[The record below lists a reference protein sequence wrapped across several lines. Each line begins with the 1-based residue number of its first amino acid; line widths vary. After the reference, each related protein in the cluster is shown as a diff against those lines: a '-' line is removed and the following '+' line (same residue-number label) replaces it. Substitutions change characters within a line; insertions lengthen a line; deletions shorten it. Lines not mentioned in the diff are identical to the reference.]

1 MSEASI
7 KAVMDRKP
15 REKEK
20 GTKYQD
26 DHDLLTIESKLDKEI
41 AKVDAQITELQNMTS
56 GLTGDERRK
65 VETNISKLQKS
76 RDMLDKNKTNVK
88 RYKDSIMGGDNS

>member
-1 MSEASI
+1 
-7 KAVMDRKP
+7 
-15 REKEK
+15 
-20 GTKYQD
+20 
-26 DHDLLTIESKLDKEI
+26 
-41 AKVDAQITELQNMTS
+41 MTS